1 MVQFAKLCLNSAT
14 IVKRLECVLVLF
26 SVEFLPDFVSFE
38 KIGFCLFWFLV
49 NQVEVGQVV
58 DAGHRVW
65 MSWTED
71 LLVEFNDL
79 LISPLCSAEISL
91 CLVEHSNVVVE
102 RQ

>member
-1 MVQFAKLCLNSAT
+1 M
-14 IVKRLECVLVLF
+14 LF

-38 KIGFCLFWFLV
+38 KIGFGLFWFLV

-71 LLVEFNDL
+71 LLIKFNDL
-79 LISPLCSAEISL
+79 LISPLCSAEVSL
-91 CLVEHSNVVVE
+91 RLVEHSNVVVE

>member
-1 MVQFAKLCLNSAT
+1 M
-14 IVKRLECVLVLF
+14 LF

-58 DAGHRVW
+58 NAGNRVW

-71 LLVEFNDL
+71 LFVELNDL
-79 LISPLCSAEISL
+79 LVGPLRSAEVSL
-91 CLVEHSNVVVE
+91 RLVEHSNVVVE
-102 RQ
+102 HQ